1 MENNV
6 SNKVSANKED
16 WLKKFARFGMFSKG
30 VVYVLIGVLTAMAA
44 FNLGG
49 QTSGKQ
55 GAFQF
60 VYSQPFGKIL
70 LGLIALGLLGY
81 VAWRFIQAI
90 KDPEDE
96 GKGRRAAYATS
107 GIFYVLI
114 AISAITLIFSGSS
127 GGSGGS
133 GGSGSQQQVLSG
145 LLDQTWGQVLV
156 GVFAVGFFAK
166 AIWQFYRAFSGKF
179 DDKLKNVNLRKEAR
193 ETIKKAGFV
202 GYISRGIVIG
212 IIGYLFLDAAISANP
227 SEAGGTKEA
236 FGLIQN
242 STAGPIVLGVIA
254 LGLAAYGVFM
264 FVKAKYRVM
273 PSL

>member
-6 SNKVSANKED
+6 NNMKPSSDTKD
-16 WLKKFARFGMFSKG
+16 WIKKFARFGMFSKG

-44 FNLGG
+44 FNVGG
-49 QTSGKQ
+49 QTSGKE

-70 LGLIALGLLGY
+70 LGLIALGLIGY
-81 VAWRFIQAI
+81 VVWRFVQTV

-96 GKGRRAAYATS
+96 GNGRRAAYATS
-107 GIFYVLI
+107 GIFYTLI
-114 AISAITLIFSGSS
+114 VISAITMIFS
-127 GGSGGS
+127 GGSGGN

-145 LLDQTWGQVLV
+145 LLDQTWGQILV
-156 GVFAVGFFAK
+156 GAFAVGFFGK
-166 AIWQFYRAFSGKF
+166 GIWQFYRAFSGKF
-179 DDKLKNVNLRKEAR
+179 DEKLKNINLRKEAR

-212 IIGYLFLDAAISANP
+212 IIGYLFLNAAISANP

-236 FGLIQN
+236 FGLIQG
-242 STAGPIVLGVIA
+242 SIAGPIVLGVIA
-254 LGLAAYGVFM
+254 IGLAAYGVFM